1 MKKSILNSAV
11 KNLDVKK
18 DNSSAIYAQN
28 EDFKFVPAP
37 LTKEDKNKGMLY
49 HQDEDAA

>member
-11 KNLDVKK
+11 KNLDAK
-18 DNSSAIYAQN
+18 NSSVLYSQN
-28 EDFKFVPAP
+28 EDFKFAPVP
-37 LTKEDKNKGMLY
+37 LTKEDTIKSMLY